1 MKDYPNANW
10 SEDTRN
16 DPVPTGQKTLKDAL
30 ILAANDAEFRS
41 KLASNPEQLQAEYN
55 LTDAQIAE
63 LQSLQQLVGAVDD
76 PNLVVAN
83 YEDGGGGNGT
93 GGNGGGNS
101 SG

>member
-10 SEDTRN
+10 SDDRRN
-16 DPVPTGQKTLKDAL
+16 EPAPGGQKTLKDAL
-30 ILAANDAEFRS
+30 ILAASDNEFRL

-55 LTDAQIAE
+55 LSDEQIAE

-83 YEDGGGGNGT
+83 YEDGGGG
-93 GGNGGGNS
+93 GGG
-101 SG
+101 GGPIDIRQIE